1 MPTAKPAARPR
12 IPCGHCEGT
21 GRIPLPDELDA
32 TLRFVAEHQPVT
44 APDVHRRLMLSENGV
59 TAANQRLYKLRALG
73 LVKRTGR
80 SGRAWLWEVVR

>member
-1 MPTAKPAARPR
+1 MPTAKPHVRPR
-12 IPCGHCEGT
+12 IACGHCEGT
-21 GRIPLPDELDA
+21 GRVPLPDELDV

-44 APDVHRRLMLSENGV
+44 APDVHRTLMLKEGGP
-59 TAANQRLYKLRALG
+59 TAANQRLDKLRALG